1 MAGLSPI
8 VPDDE
13 KVQESPLKTVVCKQ
27 IASLIQALRLHYAI
41 RILAIGLYAA
51 FFVIAGMLDVSPGIQ
66 AITFLILFIPLFIGG
81 MVWALRV
88 RSRSREARR
97 VVSAQAFAGLVEK
110 QEPYMRG
117 GQHFAGRYEGR
128 NFDAYLTQI
137 RDFNQLVKGGVYS
150 GENLDIFVDTTVMV
164 RLGVG
169 LADRTADAVNK
180 RLQSGTFL
188 LDELEE
194 RGVSVRGTDKK
205 WSERAVR
212 NHVIADEFVYLV
224 KENPLGALRSLAI
237 LPGQIKLS
245 MRRINI
251 SSITNE
257 QIRELLASLTRLA
270 QAVEA
275 LPSPTVVENMTAVEK
290 MLRGD
295 RRNLKKLAYL
305 ILAILLGVSSIP
317 VIAAIYFFF
326 HLALK

>member
-1 MAGLSPI
+1 MVDLPPV

-13 KVQESPLKTVVCKQ
+13 KVQESPLKTIVRRQ
-27 IASLIQALRLHYAI
+27 IASLTQALRLHYAI
-41 RILAIGLYAA
+41 RILAIGLYTA
-51 FFVIAGMLDVSPGIQ
+51 FFMIAAMLDVSPGTQVI
-66 AITFLILFIPLFIGG
+66 IFLILFIPLFIGG

-88 RSRSREARR
+88 RGRSREARR
-97 VVSAQAFAGLVEK
+97 AVSAHAFAGLAAT
-110 QEPYMRG
+110 QEPYMHG
-117 GQHFAGRYEGR
+117 GQRFAGRYDDR

-137 RDFNQLVKGGVYS
+137 RDFNQLVKGGVYG

-180 RLQSGTFL
+180 RLQPGTFL
-188 LDELEE
+188 LDELKE
-194 RGVSVRGTDKK
+194 RGVGVRGTDKK

-212 NHVIADEFVYLV
+212 NHAIADEFVYLV

-251 SSITNE
+251 SSVTNE
-257 QIRELLASLTRLA
+257 QIQELLASLTRLA

-305 ILAILLGVSSIP
+305 ILAVLLGVFSIP
-317 VIAAIYFFF
+317 VIAAIYFFL
-326 HLALK
+326 HLALR